1 MSQENEQLHNPLH
14 GLKLDT
20 LLNELV
26 THYGFDILAEY
37 TRINCFKSNPSMAS
51 SLKFLRK
58 TEWAREKLERFYLY
72 DFKNLPE
79 AGEDEFEIPP
89 RQRVIPLNIK
99 PKKPKVLVR
108 GEAIIPLSK
117 DSFKETHR
125 SKPEYKKEHKKEY
138 NKAYKPEHKRENS
151 HAKSSDKP
159 SYGNSER
166 SSNNSSKN
174 SSNEN
179 KPFDPYADAPR

>member
-1 MSQENEQLHNPLH
+1 MSQENEQLNNPLH
-14 GLKLDT
+14 GLKLDV
-20 LLNELV
+20 LLDELV

-37 TRINCFKSNPSMAS
+37 TRINCFKSNPSIAS

-72 DFKNLPE
+72 EFKNLPE
-79 AGEDEFEIPP
+79 AGEDEFETPP
-89 RQRVIPLNIK
+89 RQRIIPMHIK

-125 SKPEYKKEHKKEY
+125 ST
-138 NKAYKPEHKRENS
+138 PEHKHKKSRAKIS
-151 HAKSSDKP
+151 DKSSHDRGE
-159 SYGNSER
+159 SN
-166 SSNNSSKN
+166 SNNQSSV
-174 SSNEN
+174 N